1 MKSWS
6 FRKIIMKNHGSAVSR
21 NFRQPVP
28 SQPTKT
34 PPSQH
39 FDSIFTLANLN
50 KSEEAKKYE
59 RKIGKICLPRIRKK
73 ANEWK
78 MFGNGFFISLFVMV
92 YFNDLWLSFSTDFF
106 RVCETKIAL
115 TNINLLWSRKHNLQ
129 QYHVRVSKA
138 IYFLFPS
145 CVFEKWHFDQ

>member
-1 MKSWS
+1 MPFTSSALFLCCMKNRQPEQGARLVVLQVFFMKSWS

-106 RVCETKIAL
+106 PC
-115 TNINLLWSRKHNLQ
+115 
-129 QYHVRVSKA
+129 VRNENCADKYKSTV
-138 IYFLFPS
+138 I
-145 CVFEKWHFDQ
+145 